1 MAALEAQQGRT
12 VEGEI
17 PCPGPVRA
25 YEKASRRCLGV
36 DRAHDEA
43 NALLEFLG
51 SPARARVAVCSSSG
65 GAVAGDFRGS
75 EKIFLIGAK
84 EAESRA

>member
-1 MAALEAQQGRT
+1 MPRSGAGLR
-12 VEGEI
+12 EG
-17 PCPGPVRA
+17 VTTL
-25 YEKASRRCLGV
+25 LGV

-43 NALLEFLG
+43 NALRSGVFG
-51 SPARARVAVCSSSG
+51 FPARARVAVCSSSG